1 MFKVRKLVVREGKQS
16 RFVKS
21 DLRTRREKLLTYSP
35 IDDIIKA
42 YPIKLKGNTMKHHLY
57 NPDFKFVREP
67 ESFDKYTER
76 ELLQYCLGATMYMPG
91 TKNFTPKI
99 LNGSMPGLTTVV
111 LCFEDAC
118 PEDSVEA
125 AEKNVYHLLDTVTDA
140 VEDGTLDPDRVP
152 LIFVR
157 IRNLEQFRHFAKGLD
172 KHKAKSLC
180 GINFPKF
187 NAENGYEYFAYLKGL
202 SEVLGDTLYGMPII
216 EDPEVAYKE
225 SRITELLGIKRIL
238 DKYHDLVLQVRVGG
252 TDFSS
257 VFGVRRGVD
266 YSIYDIMTVRECL
279 ADIINICGRNNDY
292 VISGP
297 VWEYFRAPKELMFE
311 ELPSHSL
318 EDYLFKRQTI
328 VNNEVDGLLRE
339 VILDKANG
347 FVGRTV
353 IHPTHVRFVN
363 ALMAVTK
370 EEYDDACM
378 ILGNTQGGVVKGSG
392 GNKMNE
398 IRPHTNWAT
407 KIFMRAR
414 AFGVIENQSEYVKL
428 FNVK

>member
-1 MFKVRKLVVREGKQS
+1 MR
-16 RFVKS
+16 
-21 DLRTRREKLLTYSP
+21 
-35 IDDIIKA
+35 
-42 YPIKLKGNTMKHHLY
+42 HHLY
-57 NPDFKFVREP
+57 NPDFQFVVEP
-67 ESFDKYTER
+67 ESFNKYTDR

-91 TKNFTPKI
+91 FKDFAPKI
-99 LNGSMPGLTTVV
+99 LSGAMPGLTTIV

-118 PEDSVEA
+118 PEERVEE
-125 AEKNVYHLLDTVTDA
+125 AEENVHNLLDTVTSA
-140 VEDGTLDPDRVP
+140 VENGTLSEDNVP

-157 IRNLEQFRHFAKGLD
+157 IRNFDQFKHFGEKLT
-172 KHKAKSLC
+172 KHQAKSLC

-187 NAENGYEYFAYLKGL
+187 NAENGYEYYAYLRELNERFG
-202 SEVLGDTLYGMPII
+202 EILYGMPII

-225 SRITELLGIKRIL
+225 TRMKELTGIRKIL

-279 ADIINICGRNNDY
+279 SDIINVCGRNNDY

-311 ELPSHSL
+311 ELPQHGFQ
-318 EDYLFKRQTI
+318 DYLMKRLPI

-353 IHPTHVRFVN
+353 IHPTHVKFVN

-378 ILGNTQGGVVKGSG
+378 ILGNQAGGVMKGTG
-392 GNKMNE
+392 ANKMNE
-398 IRPHTNWAT
+398 VKPHHNWAE
-407 KIFMRAR
+407 KVCMRAR
-414 AFGVIENQSEYVKL
+414 AFGVIENESAYIKL
-428 FNVK
+428 FAVNE

>member
-1 MFKVRKLVVREGKQS
+1 MR
-16 RFVKS
+16 
-21 DLRTRREKLLTYSP
+21 
-35 IDDIIKA
+35 
-42 YPIKLKGNTMKHHLY
+42 HHLY
-57 NPDFKFVREP
+57 NPNFPFVKEP
-67 ESFDKYTER
+67 ECFDKYTDR

-91 TKNFTPKI
+91 TKDFAPKI
-99 LNGSMPGLTTVV
+99 LSGAMPGLTTIV

-118 PEDSVEA
+118 PEERVGEA
-125 AEKNVYHLLDTVTDA
+125 EENVHRLLDTVTKAID
-140 VEDGTLDPDRVP
+140 DGTLSPDCCP

-157 IRNLEQFRHFAKGLD
+157 VRNLAQFRHFAKDLT
-172 KHKAKSLC
+172 KSQVRSLC

-187 NAENGYEYFAYLKGL
+187 NAENGYEYFAYLKDL
-202 SEVLGDTLYGMPII
+202 NERFDEVIYGMPII

-225 SRITELLGIKRIL
+225 TRMQELTGIKKIL

-279 ADIINICGRNNDY
+279 SDIINVCGRNNDY

-297 VWEYFRAPKELMFE
+297 VWEYFRAPKEMMFE
-311 ELPSHSL
+311 ELPKHGL
-318 EDYLFKRQTI
+318 EDYLMKRLPI
-328 VNNEVDGLLRE
+328 INNEIDGLLRE

-347 FVGRTV
+347 FVGRTI
-353 IHPTHVRFVN
+353 IHPSHIKFVN

-378 ILGNTQGGVVKGSG
+378 ILGNQDGGVVKGSG
-392 GNKMNE
+392 ANKMNE
-398 IRPHTNWAT
+398 IKPHTNWAT
-407 KIFMRAR
+407 KIYMRAR
-414 AFGVIENQSEYVKL
+414 AFGVIENEGAYIKL
-428 FNVK
+428 FAVNENSKA

>member
-1 MFKVRKLVVREGKQS
+1 MR
-16 RFVKS
+16 
-21 DLRTRREKLLTYSP
+21 
-35 IDDIIKA
+35 
-42 YPIKLKGNTMKHHLY
+42 HHSY
-57 NPDFKFVREP
+57 NPGFKFVVEP
-67 ESFDKYTER
+67 ESFDKYTDR
-76 ELLQYCLGATMYMPG
+76 ELLQYCLGAAMYMPG
-91 TKNFTPKI
+91 FKDFAPKI
-99 LNGSMPGLTTVV
+99 LAGGIPGLTTIV

-118 PEDSVEA
+118 PEALVAEAEENVHRLLDEVTSA
-125 AEKNVYHLLDTVTDA
+125 AEEGRLSADK
-140 VEDGTLDPDRVP
+140 VP

-157 IRNLEQFRHFAKGLD
+157 IRNLDQFKHFGDALT
-172 KHKAKSLC
+172 KHQVKSLC

-187 NAENGYEYFAYLKGL
+187 NAENGYEYYAYLKDLNERFG
-202 SEVLGDTLYGMPII
+202 EILYGMPII

-225 SRITELLGIKRIL
+225 TRMQELIGIRKIL

-279 ADIINICGRNNDY
+279 SDIINVCGRNNDY

-297 VWEYFRAPKELMFE
+297 VWEYFRAPKQLMFE
-311 ELPSHSL
+311 ELPKHGL
-318 EDYLFKRQTI
+318 EDYLLKRNTI
-328 VNNEVDGLLRE
+328 VNNEIDGLLRE

-353 IHPTHVRFVN
+353 IHPTHVKFVN

-378 ILGNTQGGVVKGSG
+378 ILGNTLGGVVKGTG
-392 GNKMNE
+392 ANKMNE
-398 IRPHTNWAT
+398 VKPHTNWAG
-407 KIFMRAR
+407 KVVNRAR
-414 AFGVIENQSEYVKL
+414 AFGVIENEGAYIKL
-428 FNVK
+428 FAVNE

>member
-1 MFKVRKLVVREGKQS
+1 MR
-16 RFVKS
+16 
-21 DLRTRREKLLTYSP
+21 
-35 IDDIIKA
+35 
-42 YPIKLKGNTMKHHLY
+42 HHLY
-57 NPDFKFVREP
+57 NPNFEFVVEP
-67 ESFDKYTER
+67 EQFDKYADR

-91 TKNFTPKI
+91 IKDFAPKI

-118 PEDSVEA
+118 PGARVEE
-125 AEKNVYHLLDTVTDA
+125 AEENVHNLLDTVTWA
-140 VEDGTLDPDRVP
+140 VENGALSKDKVP

-157 IRNLEQFRHFAKGLD
+157 VRNLAQFKHFGARLT
-172 KHKAKSLC
+172 KHQVKSLC
-180 GINFPKF
+180 GVNFPKF
-187 NAENGYEYFAYLKGL
+187 NAENGYEYYTCLQNLNERFG
-202 SEVLGDTLYGMPII
+202 EILYGMPII

-225 SRITELLGIKRIL
+225 SRMQELTGIKKIL

-279 ADIINICGRNNDY
+279 ADIVNVCGRNNDY
-292 VISGP
+292 IISGP
-297 VWEYFRAPKELMFE
+297 VWEYFRAPKALMFE
-311 ELPSHSL
+311 DLPNHGF
-318 EDYLFKRQTI
+318 EDYLMKRLPI
-328 VNNEVDGLLRE
+328 VNNEIDGLLRE

-353 IHPTHVRFVN
+353 IHPTHVKYVN

-378 ILGNTQGGVVKGSG
+378 ILGNKSGGVVKGTG
-392 GNKMNE
+392 ANKMNE
-398 IRPHTNWAT
+398 IKPHTNWAT
-407 KIFMRAR
+407 KIYMRAR
-414 AFGVIENQSEYVKL
+414 AYGVIENEASYIKL
-428 FNVK
+428 FAVNE

>member
-1 MFKVRKLVVREGKQS
+1 
-16 RFVKS
+16 
-21 DLRTRREKLLTYSP
+21 
-35 IDDIIKA
+35 
-42 YPIKLKGNTMKHHLY
+42 MKHHMY
-57 NPDFKFVREP
+57 NPNFAFLVEP
-67 ESFDKYTER
+67 ESFNKYTDR

-91 TKNFTPKI
+91 FKNFTPKI
-99 LNGSMPGLTTVV
+99 LNHSMPGLTTMV

-118 PEDSVEA
+118 PEEKVPEA
-125 AEKNVYHLLDTVTDA
+125 MENVHYLLATVTEA
-140 VEDGTLDPDRVP
+140 VESGKLNPDYVP

-157 IRNLEQFRHFAKGLD
+157 VRNLTQF
-172 KHKAKSLC
+172 KAFGEKLTKQEVKSLC

-187 NAENGYEYFAYLKGL
+187 NAENGYAYFAYLQDLNDRFG
-202 SEVLGDTLYGMPII
+202 EVLYGMPII

-225 SRITELLGIKRIL
+225 SRIPELLGIRKIL
-238 DKYHDLVLQVRVGG
+238 DKYKNLVLQVRVGG

-266 YSIYDIMTVRECL
+266 YSLYDIMTVRECL
-279 ADIINICGRNNDY
+279 SDIVNVCGRNNDY

-297 VWEYFRAPKELMFE
+297 VWEYFRAPKERMFE
-311 ELPSHSL
+311 QLPEHGF
-318 EDYLFKRQTI
+318 EDYLIRRKPLI
-328 VNNEVDGLLRE
+328 NNEIDGLLRE

-353 IHPTHVRFVN
+353 IHPTHIKFVN

-378 ILGNTQGGVVKGSG
+378 ILGTTGGVVKGAG

-398 IRPHTNWAT
+398 IKPHTNWAQ
-407 KIFMRAR
+407 KIYNRAR
-414 AFGVIENQSEYVKL
+414 AFGVIKNEGAYLNL
-428 FNVK
+428 FAVNE